1 MEQQNSLTPQ
11 TSNALSVAVTS
22 LPTFLSS
29 LPEPLQKAWES
40 GENIVSVEQAVS
52 LPKEQKI
59 ARLQQVD
66 ETLTYKSIGRILAR
80 MVYDMHIADGLSTS
94 NIKNIAKRL
103 TTDSEIRW
111 WLTLA
116 DVDLLCRRIV
126 EGFYGKFYGHF
137 SEGEFYECFVKYC
150 NERRDTH
157 RVEAISATP
166 KMDTSVLA
174 DVGYKIGKDGKLIV
188 PEESQGVKKKPQ
200 RFLYDNKGNITGE
213 NPAYWAKVHKE
224 KTPEEM
230 EKINQSNKDL
240 ERIMQIMDEWGVSY
254 PDAVMLLK
262 KEKSGGKD
270 EPNEQQN
277 TDNNG

>member
-1 MEQQNSLTPQ
+1 MEQQDSLTLQ

-52 LPKEQKI
+52 LPSEQKI
-59 ARLQQVD
+59 AKLQQVN

-103 TTDSEIRW
+103 TTDDEIRW

-126 EGFYGKFYGHF
+126 EGYYGKFYGHF
-137 SEGEFYECFVKYC
+137 SEAEFYNCLIQYC
-150 NERRDTH
+150 NERREIH
-157 RVEAISATP
+157 RVYADKKP
-166 KMDTSVLA
+166 QMDASVLE
-174 DVGYKIGKDGKLIV
+174 DVGYKID
-188 PEESQGVKKKPQ
+188 EH
-200 RFLYDNKGNITGE
+200 GNIS
-213 NPAYWAKVHKE
+213 V
-224 KTPEEM
+224 
-230 EKINQSNKDL
+230 
-240 ERIMQIMDEWGVSY
+240 
-254 PDAVMLLK
+254 PDAIKGK
-262 KEKSGGKD
+262 KL
-270 EPNEQQN
+270 PPPLYRY
-277 TDNNG
+277 DNNGKRIGDNPAAWKNKDNTEKTDKVLALAKVFLQEDPNLELTDAIEKAAGIVEKQKVKEQ